1 MSDDRQFLLH
11 PVTVRNAG
19 RRMEAASSPHTAGSV
34 PPAPGPIRSAHSST
48 REGLTLS
55 LICCEEAGPPRREK
69 TCQEGTELGT
79 SARSSWP
86 SQAASEERGG
96 LQGLL
101 GRTAHLEGRGH
112 HLCSRGHTEGGA
124 PRGIVTPPRELWPHE
139 QMVLWAS
146 GCCGRGPCECC

>member
-34 PPAPGPIRSAHSST
+34 TPAPGPIRSAHSST

-101 GRTAHLEGRGH
+101 GRTAHLEGRAYQEMTGKSGSYGMWNH
-112 HLCSRGHTEGGA
+112 PRGHVWNVFVR
-124 PRGIVTPPRELWPHE
+124 P
-139 QMVLWAS
+139 AS
-146 GCCGRGPCECC
+146 S